1 MFWNKDIPNNNN
13 GVIPFLARN
22 FSGTKKVRNTI
33 LFYSAVIS
41 IIAITMVFGIPSGKI
56 RAEEIR
62 WIREKGTASSG
73 MVVNG
78 TEEQYNKLRKLDYIK
93 HAGKS
98 VFIGEAAETCKSE
111 DAVCKVAWADFVS
124 WEYFMKPAYTNIIGK
139 YPENS
144 KEILLS
150 ERALKSLGISEPK
163 QDMEINLEVSI
174 GLFHRSKERFKL
186 CGWYKDF
193 SNELPIGYVSR
204 GKIDQWDFPENHY
217 TLLFRQSDYLGQNKT
232 EEKLYQ
238 TLPMKNNGQ
247 KIIVSDT
254 ARYIAVSKLTGGY
267 EMAVLGTV
275 SILCGIFFLVYNV
288 LWISMNEDIRNLG
301 LLNTIGATEKQITK
315 IYRKQM
321 QYMMLK
327 GSVWG
332 ILLSVIVLIFIIP
345 EILGIHFFEELG
357 GKTIFCF
364 FRPWILLIAVIFVN
378 GTIWMASER
387 VIKKIVDMSCVKSAV
402 YEGNDSI
409 KRRKKTKKMIGKRTA
424 AGEMLYLAWKNVT
437 LHKTRFVM
445 TGMSMFLGIFS
456 FLIMNVIIEGCD
468 YIHIIEKYPDFLLAG
483 EFSEY
488 GKSYGYGEEYK
499 TREIDE
505 DPLLTQGDGM
515 ALLYDNDY
523 DEFSPISKEVN
534 KKIHKLEG
542 VDWKKSNSIEGAY
555 LNTVISKRG
564 IQPYN
569 EGISDISENNM
580 IEGFSWDTVQ
590 ILKPEEI
597 KNLKKYIREN
607 QLKIDIESLENGT
620 GVLII
625 HDHMLTPEQQ
635 KLAENAV
642 GEPVYFKTML
652 SREDAVRRKDL
663 SGSDQEE
670 EQKKGGFYQKSSGV
684 FSICG
689 YLDSQSDD
697 FPEIHQSWH
706 GAEGSLY
713 FFISENGFQ
722 KIPTEKK
729 TLSMELNAYPGK
741 ESYLKSKIKGIIAEE
756 NNRRSKMTEVSL
768 DEGAGEAGI
777 FVICKSDLIRQK
789 EIYMRGNRILLGS
802 ISIILLIAGL
812 ANYFNVVITGMY
824 ARRKEFRMMQSIGM
838 TDKQMKMMLYGEGIC
853 YFLFIT
859 GLLLTAGTGILL
871 CIKVYMENKL
881 SYFVFHWPVLILTII
896 MFCLLVMNMLG
907 ICFIK
912 KKNSNEH
919 CEFS

>member
-22 FSGTKKVRNTI
+22 FFGTKKVRNTI

-193 SNELPIGYVSR
+193 SNELPVGYVSR

-364 FRPWILLIAVIFVN
+364 FRPWILLIAVI
-378 GTIWMASER
+378 
-387 VIKKIVDMSCVKSAV
+387 
-402 YEGNDSI
+402 
-409 KRRKKTKKMIGKRTA
+409 
-424 AGEMLYLAWKNVT
+424 L
-437 LHKTRFVM
+437 
-445 TGMSMFLGIFS
+445 
-456 FLIMNVIIEGCD
+456 
-468 YIHIIEKYPDFLLAG
+468 
-483 EFSEY
+483 
-488 GKSYGYGEEYK
+488 
-499 TREIDE
+499 
-505 DPLLTQGDGM
+505 
-515 ALLYDNDY
+515 
-523 DEFSPISKEVN
+523 
-534 KKIHKLEG
+534 
-542 VDWKKSNSIEGAY
+542 
-555 LNTVISKRG
+555 
-564 IQPYN
+564 
-569 EGISDISENNM
+569 
-580 IEGFSWDTVQ
+580 
-590 ILKPEEI
+590 
-597 KNLKKYIREN
+597 
-607 QLKIDIESLENGT
+607 
-620 GVLII
+620 
-625 HDHMLTPEQQ
+625 
-635 KLAENAV
+635 
-642 GEPVYFKTML
+642 
-652 SREDAVRRKDL
+652 
-663 SGSDQEE
+663 
-670 EQKKGGFYQKSSGV
+670 
-684 FSICG
+684 
-689 YLDSQSDD
+689 
-697 FPEIHQSWH
+697 
-706 GAEGSLY
+706 
-713 FFISENGFQ
+713 
-722 KIPTEKK
+722 
-729 TLSMELNAYPGK
+729 
-741 ESYLKSKIKGIIAEE
+741 
-756 NNRRSKMTEVSL
+756 
-768 DEGAGEAGI
+768 
-777 FVICKSDLIRQK
+777 
-789 EIYMRGNRILLGS
+789 
-802 ISIILLIAGL
+802 
-812 ANYFNVVITGMY
+812 
-824 ARRKEFRMMQSIGM
+824 
-838 TDKQMKMMLYGEGIC
+838 
-853 YFLFIT
+853 
-859 GLLLTAGTGILL
+859 
-871 CIKVYMENKL
+871 
-881 SYFVFHWPVLILTII
+881 
-896 MFCLLVMNMLG
+896 
-907 ICFIK
+907 
-912 KKNSNEH
+912 
-919 CEFS
+919 